1 MMDLTQPQWVKHVVF
16 HPFEGFEDLRWKK
29 GGTLKYTAIIIA
41 ALFIALIAWD
51 RWCGFQFRPLPDALF
66 SVVPYIMRSVV
77 YFAAWVLGN
86 WAVCTLLDGEGT
98 MKNIAI
104 YSSYALIPYIVQ
116 IFVQVILSH
125 VLVRAEGVFFDTVY
139 YVGIIWTVLLL
150 FNAVK
155 AVHQYTFTKTI
166 VAIVLTLCAMLIIL
180 FLAVLFLSL
189 FQKVYVFF
197 YSLDNERQI
206 VYNNRVSQIAR

>member
-1 MMDLTQPQWVKHVVF
+1 MMDLTQPQWVKHVIF
-16 HPFEGFEDLRWKK
+16 HPFEGYEDLRWKK
-29 GGTLKYTAIIIA
+29 GGTLKYTAVIIF

-66 SVVPYIMRSVV
+66 SVVPYLMKSLV
-77 YFAAWVLGN
+77 YFGAWCVGN

-98 MKNIAI
+98 LKNITV
-104 YSSYALIPYIVQ
+104 YSSYALIPYIVCT
-116 IFVQVILSH
+116 FVNVVLSH
-125 VLVRAEGVFFDTVY
+125 LLVTDEAVFFYTIHY
-139 YVGIIWTVLLL
+139 IGLLWTALLL

-155 AVHQYTFTKTI
+155 AVHQYSITKT
-166 VAIVLTLCAMLIIL
+166 VAAIVLTICAMLIIL

-197 YSLDNERQI
+197 YSLYTEIIYRIQ
-206 VYNNRVSQIAR
+206 V

>member
-1 MMDLTQPQWVKHVVF
+1 MMDLTQPQWVKHVIF

-29 GGTLKYTAIIIA
+29 GGTLKYTAIIIV
-41 ALFIALIAWD
+41 ALFFALIAWD
-51 RWCGFQFRPLPDALF
+51 RWCGFQFRPLPDAMF

-77 YFAAWVLGN
+77 YFLAWVLGN

-98 MKNIAI
+98 MKNICI
-104 YSSYALIPYIVQ
+104 YSSYALIPYIAATF
-116 IFVQVILSH
+116 IEVIMTH
-125 VLVRAEGVFFDTVY
+125 FLVRDEGVFLAVVY
-139 YVGIIWTVLLL
+139 YVGLIWSGLLL

-155 AVHQYTFTKTI
+155 AVHQYTFTKTV
-166 VAIVLTLCAMLIIL
+166 VAIILTLCAMLIIL

-197 YSLDNERQI
+197 YSLYTEI
-206 VYNNRVSQIAR
+206 LYRVRV

>member
-1 MMDLTQPQWVKHVVF
+1 MMDLTQPQWVRHVIL

-29 GGTLKYTAIIIA
+29 GGTLRYTVLIIA
-41 ALFIALIAWD
+41 ALFFSMIAFD

-77 YFAAWVLGN
+77 CFLTWVLGN

-98 MKNIAI
+98 MKNICI
-104 YSSYALIPYIVQ
+104 YSSYALIPYIVSTYVNVFLTHILVRDEQ
-116 IFVQVILSH
+116 IFFS
-125 VLVRAEGVFFDTVY
+125 TVY
-139 YVGIIWTVLLL
+139 YIGLIWSGLLL
-150 FNAVK
+150 FNAIK
-155 AVHQYTFTKTI
+155 AVHQYSFTKT
-166 VAIVLTLCAMLIIL
+166 VAAIILTLIAMLIIL

-197 YSLDNERQI
+197 YSLYTEI
-206 VYNNRVSQIAR
+206 LYRVRV

>member
-16 HPFEGFEDLRWKK
+16 HPFEGFDDLRWKK

-41 ALFIALIAWD
+41 ALFFALIAYD

-66 SVVPYIMRSVV
+66 SVVPYLMRSVV
-77 YFAAWVLGN
+77 YFGTWVLGN

-98 MKNIAI
+98 MKNICI
-104 YSSYALIPYIVQ
+104 YSSYALIPYIVSRY
-116 IFVQVILSH
+116 VDVILTH
-125 VLVRAEGVFFDTVY
+125 VLVQDEGIFFTVIY
-139 YVGIIWTVLLL
+139 YVGLIWSGLLL
-150 FNAVK
+150 FNAVR
-155 AVHQYTFTKTI
+155 AVHQYSVLKTAA
-166 VAIVLTLCAMLIIL
+166 AILLTLFAMLVIL

-197 YSLDNERQI
+197 YSLYTEI
-206 VYNNRVSQIAR
+206 LYRVRV